1 MKLSKVKYVGD
12 GTRGHVYINGEEIDY
27 VLGIEI
33 KHNCGEV
40 PVVRIER
47 AAPETEVSIEAVVE
61 WVNRANEV
69 KKKMCAGYCK
79 YADKGGA
86 LCYECPLTKL

>member
-1 MKLSKVKYVGD
+1 MKLSKVKYIGK
-12 GTRGHVYINGEEIDY
+12 GGKGKLYIDGEEIDY

-33 KHNCGEV
+33 KHDCGEA

-47 AAPETEVSIEAVVE
+47 VAPVTEVSVEAVVD
-61 WVNRANEV
+61 WVNRADEV

-79 YADKGGA
+79 YADSGA
-86 LCYECPLTKL
+86 MCPECPLVRL